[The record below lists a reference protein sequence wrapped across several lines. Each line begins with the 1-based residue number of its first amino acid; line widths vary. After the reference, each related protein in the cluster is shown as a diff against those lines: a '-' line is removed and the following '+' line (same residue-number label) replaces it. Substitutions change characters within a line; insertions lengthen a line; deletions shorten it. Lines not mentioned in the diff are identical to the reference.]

1 MVTNAFAT
9 VPGGSTNYSVA
20 GPWVYGVFDDWF
32 SRLYSGIST
41 VFGHSIGKA
50 SMLWAWTRASQGGG
64 AVANAI
70 YKDNNAE
77 KGGVSMYNLDGSID
91 SMDDVDYFVWQGIRG
106 STSWP
111 PRVPTYIATTTPAS
125 PSQLTLPIIDGAI
138 TSMDPT
144 AMAWPWMKMHMQ
156 AIAKRTA
163 ILSIGTGAVTN
174 LATEN
179 VDWDS
184 YANDVSRAWVASLAT
199 RVRSASTFKSIFSS
213 VRSFSP

>member
-1 MVTNAFAT
+1 MVFEGVATHCFCYAFAAHQLASACEVVAMT
-9 VPGGSTNYSVA
+9 VYFYARARS
-20 GPWVYGVFDDWF
+20 
-32 SRLYSGIST
+32 ST

-144 AMAWPWMKMHMQ
+144 AMAWPWMK
-156 AIAKRTA
+156 
-163 ILSIGTGAVTN
+163 
-174 LATEN
+174 
-179 VDWDS
+179 
-184 YANDVSRAWVASLAT
+184 VSPVEFCAGLCICLCA
-199 RVRSASTFKSIFSS
+199 
-213 VRSFSP
+213 